1 MTIEELAAQRCADNW
16 NELKVNGCTSWEAS
30 DFLTNYGNFRI
41 QYRRL
46 VERIH
51 YAIEA
56 FEAGDKDALEPFK
69 LVEPV
74 DPLLLEAREIV
85 KEILDPIRHAKCNCR
100 AEIDEGDWDHKN
112 AIRATL
118 VALRRAE
125 IERAERD

>member
-1 MTIEELAAQRCADNW
+1 MTIEELAAQRCADEW
-16 NELKVNGCTSWEAS
+16 NESELSLQYKWKP
-30 DFLTNYGNFRI
+30 TNFIESARSQRV
-41 QYRRL
+41 QYRLL

-51 YAIEA
+51 HAIEA

>member
-85 KEILDPIRHAKCNCR
+85 KEILDPIAWRMLEAREDC
-100 AEIDEGDWDHKN
+100 EGN
-112 AIRATL
+112 T
-118 VALRRAE
+118 
-125 IERAERD
+125 